1 MFIQNIVISHLTRL
15 LMLFLFSPDS
25 ISLEATQAKV
35 KAPLTVLSAYAD
47 SQGLTGFSTN
57 HFSFS

>member
-1 MFIQNIVISHLTRL
+1 
-15 LMLFLFSPDS
+15 MLFLFSPDS